1 MQSWMASEG
10 HRDNI
15 LKAAYRELGFG
26 LSTGTP
32 TGAAGGLTVSAEFGA
47 RML

>member
-1 MQSWMASEG
+1 MTAWMASEG
-10 HRDNI
+10 HRENI
-15 LKAAYRELGFG
+15 LKGAYRELGFG

-32 TGAAGGLTVSAEFGA
+32 TGTAGITVSAEFGA